1 MYILDAVDSLQ
12 PLVMLFKFL
21 PEISAVFKRPKK
33 PLITA
38 LPLSNYNQ
46 TFGTRKLDCMR
57 YRLRCFSDAVF
68 SRFGTILACDE
79 RTDRRTDTGP

>member
-12 PLVMLFKFL
+12 PLVMLSNFCLKFRRC
-21 PEISAVFKRPKK
+21 SNAQK
-33 PLITA
+33 PPITA